1 MVKNPPANAGDLGS
15 IPGGGAGLGK
25 SSEGGNGNPF
35 QYSCLKNSMDR
46 RGRLATVY
54 GVTESDTTE
63 KLSRGTHTHMPMLVT
78 YFGKGTKVTEYVTM
92 GKLREGRV

>member
-1 MVKNPPANAGDLGS
+1 MPEKFHGQKRQAG
-15 IPGGGAGLGK
+15 
-25 SSEGGNGNPF
+25 
-35 QYSCLKNSMDR
+35 YSLWGHK
-46 RGRLATVY
+46 
-54 GVTESDTTE
+54 ESDTTE